1 MSNQKLRILAVAAI
15 TIIAMGGVSLLPRLH
30 QDPEYHLFA
39 DHREFLGIANCLDVI
54 SNLPFLLVGI
64 FGLRLLWSSPE
75 SSEKRMLAPE
85 ERWPWMLFFLGVGLT
100 SFGSAYYHL
109 APGNG
114 RLLWDRLPMALGFM
128 SLLAAVI
135 AERIEVRAGVR
146 LLGPLAAY
154 GIWSVLSWHFSELR
168 GHGDLRPYI
177 LTQFF
182 PLLLI
187 PALLALFPAKY
198 TRGGDLFGA
207 LGIYGLAKVF
217 ELLDARIF
225 ATGQPFSGHTLK
237 HVTAAVATWWIYRM
251 FKLRRPLAA
260 DQPRSR

>member
-1 MSNQKLRILAVAAI
+1 MTKLKLRLLAVAAI
-15 TIIAMGGVSLLPRLH
+15 TIIAIGGVSLLPRLQ
-30 QDPEYHLFA
+30 QDPAYHNFA
-39 DHREFLGIANCLDVI
+39 DHREFLGIANCLDVL
-54 SNLPFLLVGI
+54 SNWPFLFVGVL
-64 FGLRLLWSSPE
+64 GVRLLLKPRGADTE
-75 SSEKRMLAPE
+75 NTLAAE

-135 AERIEVRAGVR
+135 AERIDVRAGVR
-146 LLGPLAAY
+146 LLGPLAGY
-154 GIWSVLSWHFSELR
+154 GIWSVLYWHFSETR
-168 GHGDLRPYI
+168 GQGDLRPYI

-187 PALLALFPAKY
+187 PALLGLFPAKY

-207 LGIYGLAKVF
+207 LGIYGLAKAF
-217 ELLDARIF
+217 EFLDARIF
-225 ATGQPFSGHTLK
+225 AAGHIVSGHTLK
-237 HVTAAVATWWIYRM
+237 HLTAAAATWWIYRM
-251 FKLRRPLAA
+251 FKLRRPIETA
-260 DQPRSR
+260 QVRSR